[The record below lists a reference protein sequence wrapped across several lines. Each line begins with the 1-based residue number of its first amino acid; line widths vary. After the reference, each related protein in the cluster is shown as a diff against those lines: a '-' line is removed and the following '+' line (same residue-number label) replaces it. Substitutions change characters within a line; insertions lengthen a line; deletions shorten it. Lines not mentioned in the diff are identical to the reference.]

1 MKFDRFIYFSIFS
14 AQQQEMIKSYFSP
27 EHESSIFKQVPIDQ
41 MEQFKRIA
49 RMLNPG
55 RPIRVRFRG
64 KRSGAQRDYTKKCH
78 AHSVSVYV
86 D

>member
-1 MKFDRFIYFSIFS
+1 MKYDKFIYFSCFS
-14 AQQQEMIKSYFSP
+14 NCQQQELAKYFSP
-27 EHESSIFKQVPIDQ
+27 GNESSLFKQVPVDRQ
-41 MEQFKRIA
+41 EEFKQIA

-55 RPIRVRFRG
+55 HPIRVRFRG

-78 AHSVSVYV
+78 AHSVSIYV